1 MRRWFLFWYFWSAEK
16 SRSHLTATLNYKTKG
31 SKYQSVN
38 ATHYI

>member
-1 MRRWFLFWYFWSAEK
+1 LFKILSGEKAEK
-16 SRSHLTATLNYKTKG
+16 RRSHLTATLNYKTKG